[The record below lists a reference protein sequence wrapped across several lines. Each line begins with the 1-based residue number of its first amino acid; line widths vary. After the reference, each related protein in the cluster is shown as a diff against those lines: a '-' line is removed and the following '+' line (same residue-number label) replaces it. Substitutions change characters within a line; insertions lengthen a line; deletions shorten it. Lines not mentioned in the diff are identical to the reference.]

1 MMEAYGHPIGI
12 VGESNYQDAIK
23 RCKVG
28 EEVEVVH
35 EPTNP
40 HDNRALAVLS
50 KRREVIGYIPRKN
63 WLQEAIHKEGRNC
76 VAHIISIASPEQG
89 LPLGVVIDV
98 FILDRGVKPK
108 TSMRKVKATTSEP
121 RKGWLARLLGR

>member
-1 MMEAYGHPIGI
+1 MEAYGHPVGI

-28 EEVEVVH
+28 EEVEVVR

-40 HDNRALAVLS
+40 HDNLALAVLS
-50 KRREVIGYIPRKN
+50 ERGEVIGYIPRKS
-63 WLQEAIHKEGRNC
+63 WLRKAIHKEGRNC
-76 VAHIISIASPEQG
+76 VAHIISIAPPEPG

-98 FILDRGVKPK
+98 FILDRGAKPK
-108 TSMRKVKATTSEP
+108 TSRRSVKSQTSNP
-121 RKGWLARLLGR
+121 RKGWIARLLGL